1 MLGVSVLIPEI
12 RQLEYLTASAK
23 LTPCIHEHMLIG
35 GCSSILQDSLP
46 QAKELEKDYD
56 YYDES

>member
-1 MLGVSVLIPEI
+1 
-12 RQLEYLTASAK
+12 
-23 LTPCIHEHMLIG
+23 MLIG

-56 YYDES
+56 YYDESWGYNLKAKR